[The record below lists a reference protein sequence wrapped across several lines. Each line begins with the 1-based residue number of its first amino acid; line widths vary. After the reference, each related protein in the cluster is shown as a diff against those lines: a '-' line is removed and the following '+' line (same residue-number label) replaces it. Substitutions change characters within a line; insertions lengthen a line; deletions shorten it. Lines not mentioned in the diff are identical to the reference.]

1 MKLAFFSSKPYEV
14 EAFHKASGQEQ
25 FDIHFF
31 EEKLNERTAY
41 IAKGFDAVCVFVNDA
56 VNAKTIDQ
64 LNEFGIRCI
73 ATRSAGFN
81 QIDIEQAKKY
91 NMAVVRVPAY
101 SPNAIS
107 EFTVG
112 LLLTLSRKIHKAY
125 HRVRE
130 GNFELAGL
138 QGFELRDK
146 VIGVIGTGKIG
157 AQVVKNLSGFGGKIL
172 AYDPFPNEEV
182 KTYAEY
188 KASLEEMYKA
198 CDVLSLHLPLTPES
212 HHMINEKAIAIM
224 RPGVVI
230 INTSRGGLIDTK
242 AVIQGLKDKKIGHLA
257 IDVYEEEAALFYQ
270 DLSET
275 IINDDLMARLM
286 TFPNVLITGHQAFLT
301 DHALR
306 NIAETTL
313 KNLIDFKAF
322 GKSENNVY

>member
-1 MKLAFFSSKPYEV
+1 
-14 EAFHKASGQEQ
+14 
-25 FDIHFF
+25 
-31 EEKLNERTAY
+31 
-41 IAKGFDAVCVFVNDA
+41 
-56 VNAKTIDQ
+56 
-64 LNEFGIRCI
+64 
-73 ATRSAGFN
+73 
-81 QIDIEQAKKY
+81 
-91 NMAVVRVPAY
+91 
-101 SPNAIS
+101 
-107 EFTVG
+107 
-112 LLLTLSRKIHKAY
+112 
-125 HRVRE
+125 
-130 GNFELAGL
+130 
-138 QGFELRDK
+138 
-146 VIGVIGTGKIG
+146 
-157 AQVVKNLSGFGGKIL
+157 
-172 AYDPFPNEEV
+172 
-182 KTYAEY
+182 
-188 KASLEEMYKA
+188 
-198 CDVLSLHLPLTPES
+198 
-212 HHMINEKAIAIM
+212 MINEKAIAIM